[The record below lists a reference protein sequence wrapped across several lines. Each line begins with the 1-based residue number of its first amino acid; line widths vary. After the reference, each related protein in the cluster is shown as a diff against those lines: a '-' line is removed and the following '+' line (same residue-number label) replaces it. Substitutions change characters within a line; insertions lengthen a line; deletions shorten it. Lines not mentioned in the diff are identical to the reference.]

1 MKDPLE
7 RSIHEVMDRYS
18 VLLFD
23 AFGVL
28 NHSTGAMPGAAALID
43 GLNRTGKPYYVVTND
58 ASRLPETA
66 AALFRGY
73 GLAIR
78 AERIITSG
86 ALLKNHFAANNLRGA
101 ACVTLGPEDSAR
113 YVELA
118 GGRIAAPG
126 DPFDVL
132 VVCDELGYPFL
143 ETLDA
148 VLTTLFHKLDRG
160 EEVHLA
166 LPNPD
171 MIYPK
176 GGRSFGFASG
186 SIAMMFEAALRLR
199 KPAPPFPR
207 FERLGKPHA
216 AIFREALE
224 RGGSMDMLMIG
235 DQLETD
241 IRGANA
247 FGIDSMLMTSGVTPP
262 EMTSIPEQLRPT
274 YRAGTLAPPGSYTC
288 NGRNL

>member
-1 MKDPLE
+1 MKEPRE
-7 RSIHEVMDRYS
+7 IPIHEVMDRYT

-23 AFGVL
+23 AYGVL
-28 NHSTGAMPGAAALID
+28 NHSSGAMPGALALID
-43 GLNRTGKPYYVVTND
+43 GLNRSGKPYYVVTND

-66 AALFRGY
+66 AALFRGF

-86 ALLKNHFAANNLRGA
+86 ALLKNYFAANHLGGA
-101 ACVTLGPEDSAR
+101 PCVALGPEDSAR

-118 GGRIAAPG
+118 GGRIASPG

-148 VLTTLFHKLDRG
+148 VLTTLFHKLDRR
-160 EEVHLA
+160 ETVHLA

-171 MIYPK
+171 VIYPK
-176 GGRSFGFASG
+176 AGHALGFAGG
-186 SIAMMFEAALRLR
+186 SIALMFEAALRLR
-199 KPAPPFPR
+199 RPDLPAPR

-216 AIFREALE
+216 AIFEEALK
-224 RGGSMDMLMIG
+224 RGGSRDMLMIG

-262 EMTSIPEQLRPT
+262 GMTSIPEHLRPT
-274 YRAGTLAPPGSYTC
+274 YRADTLASTC
-288 NGRNL
+288 SENIFS